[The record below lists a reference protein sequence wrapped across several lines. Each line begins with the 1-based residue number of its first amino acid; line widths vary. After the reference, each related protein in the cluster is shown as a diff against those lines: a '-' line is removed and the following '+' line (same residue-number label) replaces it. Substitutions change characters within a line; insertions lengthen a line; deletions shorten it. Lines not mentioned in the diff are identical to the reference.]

1 MINRT
6 EKISVVLNCLF
17 ICLFPL
23 FFLYA
28 RRYVMR
34 TVATCYVNKVMCTPP
49 QRHMSYLVHDI
60 VIRTCT
66 YMIVKFILHC
76 CIRFCY

>member
-1 MINRT
+1 M
-6 EKISVVLNCLF
+6 
-17 ICLFPL
+17 
-23 FFLYA
+23 YA
-28 RRYVMR
+28 HRYVMR

-66 YMIVKFILHC
+66 YMIVKFILHALLYSFLLLTDP
-76 CIRFCY
+76 RKVPF